1 MWTTDRYRQF
11 LRSNGLTQADYA
23 ALLGHSARAGQ
34 YWATQALA
42 PAAETM
48 ARLIEA
54 RPELLDVL
62 RQLATDRDAEAM
74 RNGNRKG
81 VGA

>member
-1 MWTTDRYRQF
+1 MWTTERYRQF
-11 LRSNGLTQADYA
+11 LRINGLTQADFA
-23 ALLGHSARAGQ
+23 GLLGHSARAGQ
-34 YWATQALA
+34 YWATSALP

-62 RQLATDRDAEAM
+62 RTLAAERD
-74 RNGNRKG
+74 GKDG
-81 VGA
+81 KV

>member
-11 LRSNGLTQADYA
+11 LRTHALTQADFA
-23 ALLGHSARAGQ
+23 GLLGHPLRTGQ
-34 YWATQALA
+34 YWATEGPS

-62 RQLATDRDAEAM
+62 RSVAAERDGKDGKA
-74 RNGNRKG
+74 
-81 VGA
+81 